1 MERNVRTGLR
11 NDLLCFFFTIL
22 LFAVLL
28 DVFKTKQLNT
38 YEKQIFVLL
47 SFFLILMSGLR
58 LKTGYD
64 FESYKQIFESVKQ
77 SSWNS
82 LFSSGWGLVVEP
94 GYMILNYLCKWM
106 PFQLYIFLIST
117 VSVFIKVLFI
127 YKISNNLIMCLF
139 IYYSMYFC
147 LYDMGVI
154 RQGFAIGLLLW
165 AFYYYIEGKRGKT
178 AIYIILASFF
188 HSSSIIFFSIY
199 LIKDKVYKFRW
210 YAVTLISILI
220 FSFGG
225 IIEEIIYKS
234 NITFIQNKYWYYINQ
249 LADNDESIVNSI
261 IKRLIVFLLLLIIV
275 DWNAIKRSEK
285 KYKIALNVY
294 FASIIISIMFYML
307 PIIGGRGTGALQF
320 MQVFLLPII
329 ADKRYIRNNLNK
341 ARLIGILIIIVLS
354 FYSLYTVINS
364 HSYLPY
370 HSILS

>member
-1 MERNVRTGLR
+1 MIYYVL
-11 NDLLCFFFTIL
+11 FFTIL

-210 YAVTLISILI
+210 YAVTLISIFI

-234 NITFIQNKYWYYINQ
+234 NITFIQNKYWYYVNQ

>member
-1 MERNVRTGLR
+1 MIYYVL
-11 NDLLCFFFTIL
+11 FFTIL

-117 VSVFIKVLFI
+117 VSVYIKVLFI

-307 PIIGGRGTGALQF
+307 TIIGGRGTGALQF

>member
-1 MERNVRTGLR
+1 
-11 NDLLCFFFTIL
+11 
-22 LFAVLL
+22 
-28 DVFKTKQLNT
+28 
-38 YEKQIFVLL
+38 
-47 SFFLILMSGLR
+47 MSGLR

>member
-1 MERNVRTGLR
+1 MIYYVL
-11 NDLLCFFFTIL
+11 FFTIL

-307 PIIGGRGTGALQF
+307 TII
-320 MQVFLLPII
+320 
-329 ADKRYIRNNLNK
+329 
-341 ARLIGILIIIVLS
+341 
-354 FYSLYTVINS
+354 
-364 HSYLPY
+364 
-370 HSILS
+370 

>member
-11 NDLLCFFFTIL
+11 NDLLCAFFTIL